1 MKEIFK
7 SALNNS
13 YSYQDYRKIITDLLQ
28 EGKTTGTIQS
38 EALVNYSRLN
48 ETRMHRLDKTIV
60 IDLVIISKL
69 KLIQSQYIWLVIAE
83 GWCGDAAQ
91 ILPILN
97 KMSEVS
103 DNIDLK
109 VVFRDDNEALM
120 NLFLTNG
127 NKSIPKLIIL
137 DEATSALDNET
148 EKAVMDA
155 VNNLSKRI
163 TIILIAHRLNT
174 VKKCDKIY
182 LLEKGKNENV
192 RTDIEFSE
200 IEKQF
205 PLESLNYKRSSKKII
220 FMLKRFDDDRFTSFW
235 L

>member
-1 MKEIFK
+1 
-7 SALNNS
+7 
-13 YSYQDYRKIITDLLQ
+13 
-28 EGKTTGTIQS
+28 
-38 EALVNYSRLN
+38 
-48 ETRMHRLDKTIV
+48 MHRLDKTIV
-60 IDLVIISKL
+60 IDLLIISKL

-91 ILPILN
+91 IIPILN

-137 DEATSALDNET
+137 DKNSLDVIADWGPRPIG
-148 EKAVMDA
+148 AVE
-155 VNNLSKRI
+155 
-163 TIILIAHRLNT
+163 II
-174 VKKCDKIY
+174 
-182 LLEKGKNENV
+182 E
-192 RTDIEFSE
+192 
-200 IEKQF
+200 
-205 PLESLNYKRSSKKII
+205 NYKEKFGII
-220 FMLKRFDDDRFTSFW
+220 DDTIKSELQMWYLHDKGLSIQKEITELMS

>member
-38 EALVNYSRLN
+38 EALVNYRRLN

-137 DEATSALDNET
+137 DKNSLDVIADWGPRPIG
-148 EKAVMDA
+148 AVE
-155 VNNLSKRI
+155 
-163 TIILIAHRLNT
+163 II
-174 VKKCDKIY
+174 
-182 LLEKGKNENV
+182 E
-192 RTDIEFSE
+192 
-200 IEKQF
+200 
-205 PLESLNYKRSSKKII
+205 NYKEKFGII
-220 FMLKRFDDDRFTSFW
+220 DDTIKSELQMWYLHDKGLSTQKEITELMS

>member
-137 DEATSALDNET
+137 DKNSLDVIADWGPRPIG
-148 EKAVMDA
+148 AVE
-155 VNNLSKRI
+155 
-163 TIILIAHRLNT
+163 II
-174 VKKCDKIY
+174 
-182 LLEKGKNENV
+182 E
-192 RTDIEFSE
+192 
-200 IEKQF
+200 
-205 PLESLNYKRSSKKII
+205 NYKEKFGII
-220 FMLKRFDDDRFTSFW
+220 DDTIKSELQMWYLHDKGLSTQKEITELMS